1 MNSKTERSVCAVRSA
16 GEESRENILD
26 TSQQK
31 KSKTTTRKGS
41 KSTSPKKANREE
53 VLLFWHT
60 ATNKLDEQPGVSMER
75 TNIEYGG
82 KLIGV
87 LAISGMTWDDAGN
100 PVLDAGN

>member
-1 MNSKTERSVCAVRSA
+1 M
-16 GEESRENILD
+16 
-26 TSQQK
+26 
-31 KSKTTTRKGS
+31 
-41 KSTSPKKANREE
+41 
-53 VLLFWHT
+53 LLFWHT